1 MPLTMVSEDSTYKCD
16 KCGHFMSLKKGQ
28 LLPPCSRCGGTMEKY
43 EGPIPESQRPG
54 CSYLRADFS
63 R

>member
-43 EGPIPESQRPG
+43 DGPIPESQRPG
-54 CSYLRADFS
+54 CG
-63 R
+63 

>member
-28 LLPPCSRCGGTMEKY
+28 LLPY
-43 EGPIPESQRPG
+43 PIRV
-54 CSYLRADFS
+54 LRTG
-63 R
+63 